1 MRAGISIFITVIVF
15 LVLYSIIPTKEEV
28 EIYNSTVRLHV
39 IADSDSEEDQRLK
52 LKVRDAVLERI
63 ETYDA
68 KTKDEAVKTIEED
81 RENLQKI
88 AEECVKINGFDNSV
102 SVELTNESYPT
113 KEYEGFTLP
122 AGEYTSLKII
132 IGSGEGQ
139 NWWCVLFP
147 PLCTS
152 VAIGYDDDAYIDVG
166 LTKDQYDLITGS
178 SGEYKV
184 KLKLLEIA
192 SRAFGLNKD

>member
-39 IADSDSEEDQRLK
+39 IADSDSEEDQNLK

-63 ETYDA
+63 EGYDA
-68 KTKDEAVKTIEED
+68 KTKDEAVRSIEED

-178 SGEYKV
+178 RGEYKV

>member
-1 MRAGISIFITVIVF
+1 M
-15 LVLYSIIPTKEEV
+15 
-28 EIYNSTVRLHV
+28 
-39 IADSDSEEDQRLK
+39 
-52 LKVRDAVLERI
+52 
-63 ETYDA
+63 
-68 KTKDEAVKTIEED
+68 
-81 RENLQKI
+81 
-88 AEECVKINGFDNSV
+88 
-102 SVELTNESYPT
+102 
-113 KEYEGFTLP
+113 P

-178 SGEYKV
+178 RGEYKV

>member
-39 IADSDSEEDQRLK
+39 IADSDSEEDQKLK

-68 KTKDEAVKTIEED
+68 KTKDEAVRSIEED

-178 SGEYKV
+178 RGEYKV